1 MDLLR
6 LVSPLSIYHQPTLT
20 HCPGIWNIIKGW
32 LDPVVASKVH
42 FTKSYQDLEKFINK
56 DQIWTELEGK
66 EDWEYKYVE
75 VKPDEN
81 KRMEDTAKRDA
92 MIAERQ
98 ELAKEIEAA
107 TVGWLIASRKKDQE
121 ATKAAV
127 EKRASLIDRL
137 RAQYWAL
144 DPYIR
149 ATSLYDRVN
158 IIQGGGKVNFYPE
171 EAKNPSSKNSA

>member
-6 LVSPLSIYHQPTLT
+6 SVYPFSDIPDQVLT

-107 TVGWLIASRKKDQE
+107 TVEWIVASQKKDQA
-121 ATKAAV
+121 ATQTAV
-127 EKRASLIDRL
+127 EKRAGLTDRL
-137 RAQYWAL
+137 RAQYWEL

-171 EAKNPSSKNSA
+171 EAKNPSSKNKA